1 MDRLGMLRRMAA
13 AKPDDPFPAYGLAM
27 ELTKQGEREEAR
39 STFSALVQRH
49 PDYVPCYLMFG
60 NLLAKIGERDDAA
73 RIYAAGIEAANR
85 AGDDHARGELQ
96 AAADELAT
104 GEDDG

>member
-1 MDRLGMLRRMAA
+1 MDRLGMLRKMAA

-27 ELTKQGEREEAR
+27 ELSKQGESEEAR
-39 STFSALVQRH
+39 STFSELVRRH

-73 RIYAAGIEAANR
+73 RIYAAGIQAATN
-85 AGDDHARGELQ
+85 AGDEHARGELQ
-96 AAADELAT
+96 AAADDLANS
-104 GEDDG
+104 EDDG